1 MFSKSLDEYIVIEHK
16 HVIEEDIYDN
26 TPISSSTHLC
36 DNLYHDTVVKK
47 EIQEKKAIVPEYT
60 KNEITPFFELHPKD
74 SYKKYDVLLEPKEKS
89 KSEINI
95 LPLFNYSHGPFLLS
109 NVYLAE
115 SANIGRSNA
124 IKQLIKY
131 SRYRSFIRGKYV
143 NSCNKEQIQ
152 KKEL

>member
-26 TPISSSTHLC
+26 TPISSSTHVC
-36 DNLYHDTVVKK
+36 DYLYHDTVVKK
-47 EIQEKKAIVPEYT
+47 EIVPEYT

-74 SYKKYDVLLEPKEKS
+74 NYKKYDVLLEPKEES

-95 LPLFNYSHGPFLLS
+95 LPLFNYSRGPFLLS

-131 SRYRSFIRGKYV
+131 SRYRSFIMGKYV

-152 KKEL
+152 KKGIIN